1 MTAASKKVAIIEVA
15 TWWRF
20 QRAEPVLTEVRPMF
34 SGKKRANAPE
44 KRGEVRVQA
53 PI

>member
-1 MTAASKKVAIIEVA
+1 MTAASKKVAIVEVA
-15 TWWRF
+15 MRWRF
-20 QRAEPVLTEVRPMF
+20 QRAEPVKTEVRPMF

-44 KRGEVRVQA
+44 KRGGVRVQA